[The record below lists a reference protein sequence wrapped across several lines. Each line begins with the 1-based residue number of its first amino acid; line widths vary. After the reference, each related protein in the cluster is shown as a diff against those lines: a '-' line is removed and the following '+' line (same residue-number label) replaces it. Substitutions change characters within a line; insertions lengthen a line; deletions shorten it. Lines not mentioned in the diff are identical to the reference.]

1 MKAKISPCNSIMRRK
16 KMIEEEKNNRS
27 KTIYFK
33 VIETLEEPAYMEIP
47 ENIKEEDYESYIN
60 AHMQDAEISYGW
72 DEVISTEYKPN
83 SWSYVKKTDTDFR
96 ESADTANSTKDFLR
110 FLP

>member
-1 MKAKISPCNSIMRRK
+1 MRAKISPCNSIMRRK
-16 KMIEEEKNNRS
+16 KMIEEEKNNRT

-83 SWSYVKKTDTDFR
+83 SIR
-96 ESADTANSTKDFLR
+96 EKDKEIDIYA
-110 FLP
+110 